1 MGGRSSVP
9 RRRRVQH
16 DRHRYGNV
24 TISGSDGR
32 ADIDSNARADPRA
45 EPRADHHS
53 DGVTNICA
61 DSNAD
66 GVTNICADSYANGV
80 TDTLANS
87 FAEPRAD
94 HRSDGVTD
102 ICADSFADSGPFA
115 SPNCV
120 ADPRAFSG
128 PDVSAWISRGS
139 RVSCRRCARVG
150 DCRPQVCRFHRR

>member
-16 DRHRYGNV
+16 DRHRCGNV

-45 EPRADHHS
+45 EPRADHRS
-53 DGVTNICA
+53 
-61 DSNAD
+61 D
-66 GVTNICADSYANGV
+66 GVTNICADSYA
-80 TDTLANS
+80 
-87 FAEPRAD
+87 
-94 HRSDGVTD
+94 DGVTN

-150 DCRPQVCRFHRR
+150 DCRPQVCRFHPR